1 MYTIS
6 PEYPRNPRFVFAFSA
21 ANKRGCSWMLWILAG
36 KVFLL
41 LLRMVSKAPTS
52 MLLHLD
58 SQSWQLKMKSFFATL
73 DRFLLCK
80 CEVMR
85 WAAKVIEEPDKWS
98 CHGLNDAP
106 RAYSQIVLNTPQI
119 GSVAPKHTMLLD
131 SGAPFN
137 VSLQGPFAWNAEYWR
152 TCEVMQ

>member
-1 MYTIS
+1 MDGPQDVHFVEHEVRPGRAVSLADAMYTIS
-6 PEYPRNPRFVFAFSA
+6 PEYPRNPRFVFVFSA

-85 WAAKVIEEPDKWS
+85 
-98 CHGLNDAP
+98 
-106 RAYSQIVLNTPQI
+106 
-119 GSVAPKHTMLLD
+119 
-131 SGAPFN
+131 
-137 VSLQGPFAWNAEYWR
+137 
-152 TCEVMQ
+152 